1 MNVIIALKLLCLTC
15 LSFYAYIELH
25 HASGQKVRLC
35 IFLFIREFIY
45 FSVGDVIYC
54 HISSI

>member
-25 HASGQKVRLC
+25 HASGQKVRIC
-35 IFLFIREFIY
+35 IFFIHTGVY
-45 FSVGDVIYC
+45 LSSVGDVIYC